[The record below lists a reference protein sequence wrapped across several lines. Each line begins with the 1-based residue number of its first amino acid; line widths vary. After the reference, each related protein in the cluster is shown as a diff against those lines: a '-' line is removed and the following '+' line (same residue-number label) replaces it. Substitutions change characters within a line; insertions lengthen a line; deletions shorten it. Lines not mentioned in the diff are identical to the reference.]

1 MNNSAASINLPV
13 CNNFLVKKKKYSSL
27 DKAIT
32 FFVLLS
38 SILIGADRWGV
49 SLLGVQFKV
58 AEIFLVIATFLMI
71 ISKRFYSANNKWVY
85 FFVITSFI
93 SFLFGYSIQRGIL
106 FYFYIIFNV
115 IFIYFLYFNYAK
127 YYGADKLIKVFRT
140 SFYVNFGV
148 LLFQYLVNTIFGY
161 NIPFLTNYGT
171 FAGVHRY
178 QSFFYEPSYL
188 ATYVVFWLACSLFQ
202 LFIGKDKGYLI
213 DVALALVMLLIST
226 SSTGFVGIM
235 ITLIPVYLYWLF
247 KDTKPKKLLSIILII
262 VVIFAVKLSLPNL
275 WNHFVLRIFSGDL
288 NGATGGRV
296 ALWAETYKVFKEN
309 FLFGVGAGNYGLY
322 LNIGAGY
329 VPSNVTLELLAT
341 LGIFGFV
348 AFYGFTI
355 SLIYRSYKTYKR
367 TKNLLPLALA
377 YGIIAFTIILQ
388 VNQGYLRL
396 YHWMFFGMIEGVCYS
411 LNTKKFSVVL
421 NHSC

>member
-1 MNNSAASINLPV
+1 M
-13 CNNFLVKKKKYSSL
+13 
-27 DKAIT
+27 
-32 FFVLLS
+32 LLS

-148 LLFQYLVNTIFGY
+148 LLFQYLVNTIFRY
-161 NIPFLTNYGT
+161 NIPFLSNYGT
-171 FAGVHRY
+171 YAGVHRY

-213 DVALALVMLLIST
+213 DVALALIMLLIST
-226 SSTGFVGIM
+226 SSTGFVGFDDSPRRGNKARVIKGQS
-235 ITLIPVYLYWLF
+235 VEKFEKYLDELL
-247 KDTKPKKLLSIILII
+247 KLSIKHNKEFLFLTAWNEWGEGAYLEPDS
-262 VVIFAVKLSLPNL
+262 VDEYKYLEAVK
-275 WNHFVLRIFSGDL
+275 
-288 NGATGGRV
+288 RV
-296 ALWAETYKVFKEN
+296 VDRN
-309 FLFGVGAGNYGLY
+309 
-322 LNIGAGY
+322 
-329 VPSNVTLELLAT
+329 
-341 LGIFGFV
+341 
-348 AFYGFTI
+348 
-355 SLIYRSYKTYKR
+355 
-367 TKNLLPLALA
+367 
-377 YGIIAFTIILQ
+377 
-388 VNQGYLRL
+388 
-396 YHWMFFGMIEGVCYS
+396 
-411 LNTKKFSVVL
+411 KK
-421 NHSC
+421 